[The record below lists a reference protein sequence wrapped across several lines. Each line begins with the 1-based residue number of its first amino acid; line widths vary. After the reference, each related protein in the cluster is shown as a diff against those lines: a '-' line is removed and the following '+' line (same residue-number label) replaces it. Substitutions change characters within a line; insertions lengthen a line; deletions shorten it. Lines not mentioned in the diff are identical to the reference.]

1 MGLFLCYNI
10 TTNYGGKQMAYNKH
24 TWEQQ
29 ELITAEKLNNLEIG
43 VAENQGNGSSYQ
55 MISVDNN
62 SIMNIDE
69 VNYVTAGRGYQNLVL
84 TDGDNFLYSDKITV
98 VPGSKIS
105 FSVDMKHINGLS
117 GVNGTRAFLKFY
129 KADNSY
135 ISQRGT
141 EAKINTDWATE
152 KIENITVPADASYAL
167 INFAAVT
174 SGEKSNILKVA
185 KPMINI
191 GSTVMPFSNDS
202 NNMVPNPTFEPG
214 LANWYPRNDQ
224 TLRPN
229 AFSTFLEVEPEINN
243 YRIETS
249 SAVTGTLP
257 GGLGA
262 GSLGGSFLSI
272 RGSSVNGVGGIT
284 QSLEVQ
290 GKIYQRTFS
299 YEWADWQVVNGVYGS
314 FDNSGVWHSVYG
326 DPVVGG
332 IVYSPQDD
340 HFYALDL
347 NGKTINTIG
356 YVTAPAGENNKEQT
370 IKLKDGGIVD
380 YDMSD
385 SDVADEY
392 VEAVNNHLSS
402 MSNPTIQMIVTDTHG
417 TSSRSVMKTF
427 NKIFTGYQY
436 NNLVD
441 DGTITPNISTGYITK
456 EDARLTHSYNQYY
469 KSIAR
474 KYANDS
480 SRNIKL
486 ISDKFNVTPAL
497 YSNLGDVEDGVNY
510 NAKEER
516 IAYDEASSVM
526 REQGFKFIDGNH
538 DEQMYYAEGY
548 QVMKDGRNTNYPT
561 SENGFYRRV
570 DYDRYKESYNEN
582 NLYFS
587 VDDTDHNIKYIYLD
601 TFEGGRL
608 KNKTGVTPDYGVKV
622 GQGKLSKNQI
632 NWLVSEL
639 QNLPNDWFVVVN
651 SHHVPDPSLIGA
663 TGTGSTTN
671 TWWTSNVNPDI
682 LAGIMI
688 AFQEGGTFKGSSN
701 IKGLSKYNYSDYQ
714 VSVDVDFT
722 DKPKDRIIIWNY
734 GHHHQYGHA
743 SKTQNGH
750 FNMVQHHNLLGSHW
764 SYIGNPSGSQFSTQI
779 IDTENRKVTTVRFA
793 PTSNQDPDFTL
804 DF

>member
-1 MGLFLCYNI
+1 
-10 TTNYGGKQMAYNKH
+10 MAYNKH

-43 VAENQGNGSSYQ
+43 VAENQGNGSNYQ

-62 SIMNIDE
+62 HVFDLNK
-69 VNYVTAGRGYQNLVL
+69 VNYVTAGRGYQNLVM
-84 TDGDNFLYSDKITV
+84 TDNDNYLYSDKITV

-105 FSVDMKHINGLS
+105 FSVDMKNLNGVS
-117 GVNGTRAFLKFY
+117 GATGTYGVIKFY
-129 KADNSY
+129 TASNAY
-135 ISQRGT
+135 ISQKT
-141 EAKINTDWATE
+141 TAKLINTDWGTR
-152 KIENITVPADASYAL
+152 KIENITVPNNTSYLL
-167 INFAAVT
+167 INFTAVT
-174 SGEKSNILKVA
+174 IGEKSNILKIA
-185 KPMINI
+185 KPMLNI
-191 GSTVMPFSNDS
+191 GTSVMPFSNDE
-202 NNMVPNPTFEPG
+202 NNMIKNPTFEPG
-214 LANWYPRNDQ
+214 LAYWYPQNDQ

-229 AFSTFLEVEPEINN
+229 VFSNYLEVEPEINN
-243 YRIETS
+243 YRIESS
-249 SAVTGTLP
+249 SAITGTLP

-262 GSLGGSFLSI
+262 GSLGGSFLAV
-272 RGSSVNGVGGIT
+272 RGSSVNGVGGVT
-284 QSLEVQ
+284 QSLETQ

-299 YEWADWQVVNGVYGS
+299 YEWSDWQVVNGVYGS

-332 IVYSPQDD
+332 VVYSPQND
-340 HFYALDL
+340 HFYALDE

-385 SDVADEY
+385 SDVAKDY
-392 VEAVNNHLSS
+392 IDTVNNHLSS
-402 MSNPTIQMIVTDTHG
+402 ISSPIIQMIVTDTHG
-417 TSSRSVMKTF
+417 TSDRSVMKTF

-436 NNLVD
+436 NNLID
-441 DGTITPNISTGYITK
+441 DGTITPNENTMFITR
-456 EDARLTHSYNQYY
+456 EDARITHSHNPYY

-486 ISDKFNVTPAL
+486 ISDKFNIKPSL

-510 NAKEER
+510 NQYEEK
-516 IAYDEASSVM
+516 IAYDEASSIM
-526 REQGFKFIDGNH
+526 LEQGFKFIDGNH
-538 DEQMYYAEGY
+538 DEQMYYGEGY
-548 QVMKDGRNTNYPT
+548 QVMKNGKTTQYPT

-570 DYDRYKESYNEN
+570 DYDRYRESYNEN
-582 NLYFS
+582 QLYFT
-587 VDDTDHNIKYIYLD
+587 VDDSDNKIKYIYLD

-608 KNKTGVTPDYGVKV
+608 KNKNGITPDYGVRV

-632 NWLVSEL
+632 NWLISEL
-639 QNLPNDWFVVVN
+639 NNLSDDWFVVIN

-663 TGTGSTTN
+663 TGTGSTKDI
-671 TWWTSNVNPDI
+671 WWTSNVNPDV
-682 LAGIMI
+682 LAGILI
-688 AFQEGGTFKGSSN
+688 AFQSSSSYKGSSN
-701 IKGLSKYNYSDYQ
+701 IKNLSNYDYSEYQ
-714 VSVDVDFT
+714 VSVDVDFSN
-722 DKPKDRIIIWNY
+722 KPSDRIIVWNY

-743 SKTQNGH
+743 TKAENGH
-750 FNMVQHHNLLGSHW
+750 FNMIQHHNLLGSNW

-779 IDTENRKVTTVRFA
+779 YDLENRKVTNVRFA
-793 PTSNQDPDFTL
+793 PTSTQDPDFTL